1 MCVFSLDLCCL
12 YLRCIACIHICE
24 VLKAKWYQKNVVP
37 WIVYVF
43 GPLVR
48 ITDGF
53 LLPVEHF
60 NFRVVEFRS
69 VKMLSNSR
77 IRDVF
82 QIRAGES

>member
-1 MCVFSLDLCCL
+1 M
-12 YLRCIACIHICE
+12 
-24 VLKAKWYQKNVVP
+24 
-37 WIVYVF
+37 YVF
-43 GPLVR
+43 GSLVR

-77 IRDVF
+77 IRDVI